1 MTAAKEQIEYELN
14 EFFASALGDVFKS
27 CRLAESVSDYQIST
41 VSFPT
46 EKNAWLELGELPVI
60 IELSNGRCFE
70 ISASEWLQITLL

>member
-14 EFFASALGDVFKS
+14 VFFASAFGDVFKS

-70 ISASEWLQITLL
+70 ISASEWLQITPL

>member
-70 ISASEWLQITLL
+70 ISASEWLQITPL

>member
-60 IELSNGRCFE
+60 IELSNGRRFE
-70 ISASEWLQITLL
+70 ISASEWLQITPL

>member
-14 EFFASALGDVFKS
+14 VFFASALGDVFKS

-60 IELSNGRCFE
+60 IELSNGRRFE
-70 ISASEWLQITLL
+70 ISASEWLQITPL